1 MPKRF
6 SVLKQFYFVHNEWY
20 LTFPIS
26 LVLSMLLFIQPQPP
40 ANEANAVFD
49 QWRASS
55 FGAATAD
62 KKDQTP
68 SVSIAPVNDQFAD
81 FMKLQSSSSSPVEA
95 SPASQ
100 QAAMPA
106 ATQQRSDV
114 PQQPNMFSMQPQVP
128 NTFPGQSQA
137 FYMQPEEHG
146 DFPENP

>member
-1 MPKRF
+1 MAANITNLIK
-6 SVLKQFYFVHNEWY
+6 Y
-20 LTFPIS
+20 I
-26 LVLSMLLFIQPQPP
+26 MLFIQPQPP

-55 FGAATAD
+55 FGAVTAD

-68 SVSIAPVNDQFAD
+68 SAPVAPVNDQFAD

-95 SPASQ
+95 LPASQ

-128 NTFPGQSQA
+128 NTVPGQGQA

>member
-1 MPKRF
+1 M
-6 SVLKQFYFVHNEWY
+6 
-20 LTFPIS
+20 
-26 LVLSMLLFIQPQPP
+26 LFIQVQAP
-40 ANEANAVFD
+40 ATDANAVFD

-55 FGAATAD
+55 FGTATAD

-68 SVSIAPVNDQFAD
+68 SAPVAPVNDQFAD

-100 QAAMPA
+100 QDVMPA

-114 PQQPNMFSMQPQVP
+114 PQPPNMFSMQPEVP
-128 NTFPGQSQA
+128 NTVPGQNQA
-137 FYMQPEEHG
+137 FYMQPVHW